1 MNCSHG
7 CPKKRQN
14 ISQISQNN
22 DAPLF
27 VAHTIK
33 TCYIGS
39 LMDTTKEYLSKEKHN
54 ELKEELDFLMHVRR
68 KEIAEALEAAKAL
81 GDLSENA
88 EYHSAREAQAGV
100 EERIMVVEEILKNA
114 VIVGSKHKTDVV
126 DIGSIVTIKRGKE
139 TKTYTI
145 VGSEENDVLAG
156 KISNKSPLGESMMG
170 KKKGDAFTCVTPKG
184 EEHCQILEIK

>member
-1 MNCSHG
+1 
-7 CPKKRQN
+7 
-14 ISQISQNN
+14 
-22 DAPLF
+22 
-27 VAHTIK
+27 
-33 TCYIGS
+33 
-39 LMDTTKEYLSKEKHN
+39 MDTQKEYLSKEKHD
-54 ELKEELDFLMHVRR
+54 ELNEELEFLMHVRR

-88 EYHSAREAQAGV
+88 EYHSAREAQADV
-100 EERIMVVEEILKNA
+100 EERISIIEEILKSA
-114 VIVGSKHKTDVV
+114 IIVRGKHKTDAV

-170 KKKGDAFTCVTPKG
+170 KKKGDTFICVTPKG
-184 EEHCQILEIK
+184 EESCQILEIK